1 VTKAGLMSL
10 LSIPVAVL
18 VCVVLSFFMDT
29 SGFAAIGAAFIF
41 TVLVF
46 VAGML
51 SLFFGICAIRSR
63 KDRNQGTVGVI
74 FGLLVVGAAISIV
87 LYYYIDSYI
96 EDKHIAAAR
105 AAEERAEKPPMTH
118 RLTLNPVR

>member
-1 VTKAGLMSL
+1 MKNAGLISL
-10 LSIPVAVL
+10 LSIPVAML

-29 SGFAAIGAAFIF
+29 SGFAAIGAG
-41 TVLVF
+41 VLFAVIVF

-51 SLFFGICAIRSR
+51 SLYFGICAIRSR

-87 LYYYIDSYI
+87 LYCYIDSYI
-96 EDKHIAAAR
+96 EPESVKPDT
-105 AAEERAEKPPMTH
+105 EKL
-118 RLTLNPVR
+118 R